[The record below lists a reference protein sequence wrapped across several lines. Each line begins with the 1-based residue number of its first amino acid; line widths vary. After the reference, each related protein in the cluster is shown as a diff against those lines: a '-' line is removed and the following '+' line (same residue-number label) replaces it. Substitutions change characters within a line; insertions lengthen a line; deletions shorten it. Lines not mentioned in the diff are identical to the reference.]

1 MPNVSRLVITNLHA
15 ASTMPLAHRNL
26 MHSRYRFDSHF
37 FLRQAICTVNPEM
50 NLPINRRDIFENRR
64 PVNIP
69 ICEDCPRIARNG
81 DKTRWTLKAW
91 QFQIVAESV

>member
-1 MPNVSRLVITNLHA
+1 
-15 ASTMPLAHRNL
+15 
-26 MHSRYRFDSHF
+26 MHSRHRFDSHF

-50 NLPINRRDIFENRR
+50 NLLINRRDIFENRR